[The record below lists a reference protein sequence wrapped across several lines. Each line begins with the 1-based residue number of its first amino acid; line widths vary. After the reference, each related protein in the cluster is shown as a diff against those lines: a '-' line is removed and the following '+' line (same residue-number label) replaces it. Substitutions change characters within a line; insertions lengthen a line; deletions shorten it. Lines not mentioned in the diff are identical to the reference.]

1 MKLCYQKQIEGLA
14 AIAGKL
20 LLTAKPS
27 SASTNQISLPNSN
40 KYLKKINKYWHL
52 VKLSL
57 ATKIYLMKNLPYF
70 REEIDISVC
79 KLEVIEF

>member
-52 VKLSL
+52 VQTISSN
-57 ATKIYLMKNLPYF
+57 KNIF
-70 REEIDISVC
+70 DEEPTV
-79 KLEVIEF
+79 F

>member
-1 MKLCYQKQIEGLA
+1 MKLCYQKQFEGLA

-52 VKLSL
+52 VQTISRN
-57 ATKIYLMKNLPYF
+57 KNIF
-70 REEIDISVC
+70 DEEPTV
-79 KLEVIEF
+79 F